1 VISAAVAK
9 VMGGVIAVLI
19 VLLIAAGF
27 YVNHLTDQLVTA
39 RADVKNWER
48 IDRENRETF
57 KRELADAHKRA
68 QDERVRH
75 AAEIKAT
82 IADMEEAK
90 RQRER
95 ARRDAERERLRLP
108 ASICPARPATDA
120 GTGRGPSSGDGAAG
134 IELPEEIERRL
145 RDLAE
150 DADRNTD
157 QLRACQNVIRADRA
171 VINNLSRKATQ

>member
-48 IDRENRETF
+48 IDRENRDTF

-82 IADMEEAK
+82 IADMEETK

-95 ARRDAERERLRLP
+95 ARRDAERLRLP
-108 ASICPARPATDA
+108 ASVCPAHPATDA
-120 GTGRGPSSGDGAAG
+120 GTRGSPAGGDGAAG

-171 VINNLSRKATQ
+171 VINNLSRKANP